1 MLWSNSE
8 KNDKLLLTYINLF
21 LFYSSINSSI
31 CQNMAIEQPNPRCC
45 SADANRWLGR
55 HATDF
60 PPKADETAAPSA
72 EQNAPSGLDEDY
84 NDHQAAY
91 GSKVNSK
98 AAAGGVGDAADLSR
112 IEQELLGT
120 EL

>member
-1 MLWSNSE
+1 MNSRIPVAVPPTPT
-8 KNDKLLLTYINLF
+8 DD
-21 LFYSSINSSI
+21 
-31 CQNMAIEQPNPRCC
+31 
-45 SADANRWLGR
+45 SAG
-55 HATDF
+55 TPPIF

-98 AAAGGVGDAADLSR
+98 VAAGGVGDAADLSR